1 MSKHNETRD
10 IEWHEICKCKC
21 RLDASVCNDRQ
32 RQNND
37 KCQCECK
44 KLIDK
49 GKCDNGFIGNPS
61 NCECECDKSCGIG
74 QYLDY
79 KDCKYRKQLI
89 SELIKK
95 CSEDINGN
103 NMLYNYEKVC
113 SSFTIYI
120 VLLVILSSISINTA
134 FFYFH

>member
-1 MSKHNETRD
+1 M
-10 IEWHEICKCKC
+10 
-21 RLDASVCNDRQ
+21 
-32 RQNND
+32 
-37 KCQCECK
+37 
-44 KLIDK
+44 IDK

-103 NMLYNYEKVC
+103 NMLYKYEKVC

-134 FFYFH
+134 IFYFH